1 MVVCGYRPDGLKHNN
16 GLITA
21 ETVSTMSREM
31 NILPKFW
38 MSEKQSK

>member
-1 MVVCGYRPDGLKHNN
+1 MVVCGYLPDGLKHNN

-21 ETVSTMSREM
+21 ETVNTMRTELD
-31 NILPKFW
+31 ILPKFW